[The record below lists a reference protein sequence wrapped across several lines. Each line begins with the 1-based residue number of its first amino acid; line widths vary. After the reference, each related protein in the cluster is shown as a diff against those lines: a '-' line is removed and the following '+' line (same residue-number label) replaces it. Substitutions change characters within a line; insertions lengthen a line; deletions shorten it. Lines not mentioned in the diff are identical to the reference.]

1 MGMRTEV
8 TQDKEGVGFL
18 IGHPN
23 TGRPMSPQQT
33 YVLNCLLSHRREVV
47 PRKVD
52 LPSQNIHALMRV
64 ARVERGPPGHC
75 RQPLLL
81 SLAPPRVFSV
91 VWRSLKVR

>member
-18 IGHPN
+18 IGRPN
-23 TGRPMSPQQT
+23 TGRPMSPKQT
-33 YVLNCLLSHRREVV
+33 YILNCLPSHRREGV
-47 PRKVD
+47 PRKVN
-52 LPSQNIHALMRV
+52 LPSQNSHALMHV
-64 ARVERGPPGHC
+64 ARGERGPPGHC

-81 SLAPPRVFSV
+81 SLPSPRVFSV